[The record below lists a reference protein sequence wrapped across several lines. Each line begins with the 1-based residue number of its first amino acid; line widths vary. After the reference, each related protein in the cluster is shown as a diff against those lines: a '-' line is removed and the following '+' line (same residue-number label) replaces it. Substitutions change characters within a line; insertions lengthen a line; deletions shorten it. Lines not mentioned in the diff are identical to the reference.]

1 MPLDLVSVVF
11 LLTLIKKMTNVVV
24 AQVLGASDVNAA
36 VAAALLDAG
45 QPLSQISVTSSDS
58 GGAGRKR
65 QVRSFDIEIRPAN
78 SVAGGVSALE
88 IANSMLTRA
97 EQQNIV
103 VSGVQMQAPNTPEVW
118 LFSSICVHTI
128 HWLVRE
134 LDHC

>member
-1 MPLDLVSVVF
+1 
-11 LLTLIKKMTNVVV
+11 MTNVVVV
-24 AQVLGASDVNAA
+24 AQVLGANDVNAA

-103 VSGVQMQAPNTPEVW
+103 VSGVQMQAPNTPKVR

>member
-1 MPLDLVSVVF
+1 M
-11 LLTLIKKMTNVVV
+11 
-24 AQVLGASDVNAA
+24 LGANDVNAA

-65 QVRSFDIEIRPAN
+65 QLVRSFDIEIRPAN

-103 VSGVQMQAPNTPEVW
+103 VSGVQMQAPNTPEVCCFFYVFCVLNLT
-118 LFSSICVHTI
+118 LFIGWYVN
-128 HWLVRE
+128 
-134 LDHC
+134 